1 MRVRVRV
8 SRLGLGYK
16 QNPSGSASTAAKPAS
31 RTSPRPLPKPRSPV
45 DSCSIASGRDG
56 WRGGICCT
64 SLRSYFTCCTGYCP
78 ASSQPPVPPHTCRV
92 RLCLRQSLIAFF
104 FVVFTAL
111 FFRSAANARRPELTS
126 PLPGPAPA
134 RMILMSNS
142 AVRCSPRRNET
153 KPRGDALRRANANK
167 AFPIQAHRT
176 LLYAF
181 LLRGDTNRPAGRP
194 QTRHTRP

>member
-1 MRVRVRV
+1 M
-8 SRLGLGYK
+8 
-16 QNPSGSASTAAKPAS
+16 
-31 RTSPRPLPKPRSPV
+31 

-153 KPRGDALRRANANK
+153 KPRGDALRRANAK
-167 AFPIQAHRT
+167 KHSPSHVIICLPPAWGYQPSGGPPADSAYAPIGNPWPTRLAP
-176 LLYAF
+176 L
-181 LLRGDTNRPAGRP
+181 D
-194 QTRHTRP
+194 QT

>member
-1 MRVRVRV
+1 M
-8 SRLGLGYK
+8 
-16 QNPSGSASTAAKPAS
+16 
-31 RTSPRPLPKPRSPV
+31 

-64 SLRSYFTCCTGYCP
+64 SLRSFFHLLVQVIVLLLH
-78 ASSQPPVPPHTCRV
+78 SLQCRHI
-92 RLCLRQSLIAFF
+92 L
-104 FVVFTAL
+104 VVFDFGFDSLFEHFSSLFPAF

-126 PLPGPAPA
+126 PLPVPAPA

-176 LLYAF
+176 LFNNYMPSSWGYQPSGGPPADSAC
-181 LLRGDTNRPAGRP
+181 LRPEAPLGPRLITFKRRFGPPESCPLAPPTASAAPR
-194 QTRHTRP
+194 